1 MNIIKHGDP
10 KKAEAEKRRKD
21 TKRFRCP
28 TCGALWDASISKKEC
43 RVVMQD
49 YNDDRWVSD
58 CPEEYCDGI
67 GKEVVMREMPERT

>member
-1 MNIIKHGDP
+1 MTIIKHGDP

-28 TCGALWDASISKKEC
+28 ICGALWDASISKKEC
-43 RVVMQD
+43 RIRLQD
-49 YNDDRWVSD
+49 LNDDRWVSD

-67 GKEVVMREMPERT
+67 GKEEEV

>member
-21 TKRFRCP
+21 IKRFRCP

-43 RVVMQD
+43 RIRVQD
-49 YNDDRWVSD
+49 YNDDRWTSD
-58 CPEEYCDGI
+58 CPEEYCDGF
-67 GKEVVMREMPERT
+67 GEEVVMREMPERE

>member
-10 KKAEAEKRRKD
+10 KKVEAEKRRKD

-28 TCGALWDASISKKEC
+28 MCGALWDASISKKEC
-43 RVVMQD
+43 RITMQD

-67 GKEVVMREMPERT
+67 GEEVVMREMPERE